1 MTNQNILFAI
11 TTRKVDSP
19 LISVPIHNP
28 TMEHHTWALFVDKLD
43 YKAVFGLLLTIIIAV
58 VTTQILHVYTKC
70 CPGIPSIPFHISVY
84 DAYRR
89 VSEIGF
95 HNSRLRPVLETH
107 GAVNIWNSGQWA
119 VLVTKPEY
127 VVRILRNE
135 RVVAKGGFY
144 GKVPHSTLAGLF
156 GENIIDSHGEL
167 WKQFTGVMKPG
178 IQRPHSISSLKVASS
193 KLIAT
198 FKREQQHAPSDR
210 GVVINDIIERWAI
223 DVFGKSFFDVDFG
236 ALNGGTVRAQDAL
249 LAILWNLGGHL
260 IHHFPMFERI
270 GWPLRPTRPHCF
282 SMIRELEEALI
293 DITEKLKYP
302 ETPPDRFEKVIYR
315 LKRARDDGLMTDFHY
330 RSNLKMMFFA
340 GHENVKFAFIATLWE
355 LSQNP
360 QMQEK
365 LYREIAAHI
374 ASSSDGDDLKS
385 LPYLTAV
392 LAETLRLYPPVSQ
405 LINRKT
411 LEPVYLGNGITIPQG
426 MWVGWTAYGV
436 HTDPNTWGPTAHEYQ
451 PERWGDDVH
460 AIQRAISQ
468 QQVRGSYI
476 PFNAWTRSCIGSE
489 FALLQL
495 RVTLYEIVRH
505 FEITSAPDYRYSIKV
520 VSSNL
525 CT

>member
-1 MTNQNILFAI
+1 
-11 TTRKVDSP
+11 
-19 LISVPIHNP
+19 
-28 TMEHHTWALFVDKLD
+28 MEYPTWALTVTKFD
-43 YKAVFGLLLTIIIAV
+43 YKSVVGLLLTFTVAV
-58 VTTQILHVYTKC
+58 VTTKILHVFTKR
-70 CPGIPSIPFHISVY
+70 CPGIPSIPLYISVY

-95 HNSRLRPVLETH
+95 HNTRLRPVLETH

-156 GENIIDSHGEL
+156 GENIIDSDGEL
-167 WKQFTGVMKPG
+167 WKQFTGIMKPG
-178 IQRPHSISSLKVASS
+178 IQRAHNISALKIASCR
-193 KLIAT
+193 LIAT
-198 FKREQQHAPSDR
+198 FKREQQQAPSDR

-223 DVFGKSFFDVDFG
+223 DVFGDSFFDVDFG

-260 IHHFPMFERI
+260 IHLFPVLERI
-270 GWPLRPTRPHCF
+270 GWPLRPARPYCF

-293 DITEKLKYP
+293 DVTEKLTST
-302 ETPPDRFEKVIYR
+302 ETPSGRSEKLIYR
-315 LKRARDDGLMTDFHY
+315 LKRARDNGLMSDFHY
-330 RSNLKMMFFA
+330 RSNLKMLFFA
-340 GHENVKFAFIATLWE
+340 GHENVKFALIATLWE

-360 QMQEK
+360 QIQDK
-365 LYREIAAHI
+365 LYQEITAHSP
-374 ASSSDGDDLKS
+374 SSSDEDDLKT

-426 MWVGWTAYGV
+426 TWVGWTAYGV
-436 HTDPNTWGPTAHEYQ
+436 HTDPNTWGLTAHEYR

-460 AIQRAISQ
+460 AIQRTISQ

-505 FEITSAPDYRYSIKV
+505 FEITHAPEYHYSIKENA
-520 VSSNL
+520 SLEPYNCRL
-525 CT
+525 IFKDRI

>member
-1 MTNQNILFAI
+1 MEYDNWTL
-11 TTRKVDSP
+11 
-19 LISVPIHNP
+19 SV
-28 TMEHHTWALFVDKLD
+28 ASLD
-43 YKAVFGLLLTIIIAV
+43 HKQVLGLLLTITVAV
-58 VTTQILHVYTKC
+58 VVTKILYVLTKRC
-70 CPGIPSIPFHISVY
+70 TGIPSIPLHISVY

-107 GAVNIWNSGQWA
+107 GAVNVWNSGQWA
-119 VLVTKPEY
+119 VLVIKPEY

-156 GENIIDSHGEL
+156 GENIIDSHGQT
-167 WKQFTGVMKPG
+167 WKQFTLIMKPG
-178 IQRPHSISSLKVASS
+178 IQRAHNISSLKRAAA
-193 KLIAT
+193 KLISI
-198 FKREQQHAPSDR
+198 FKREQEHTPFDH
-210 GVVINDIIERWAI
+210 GVVINDIIERWSI
-223 DVFGKSFFDVDFG
+223 DVFGESFFDVDFG
-236 ALNGGTVRAQDAL
+236 GMDGGCVRSQNAL

-260 IHHFPMFERI
+260 IHQFPLFERI

-293 DITEKLKYP
+293 DVTKNLKYG
-302 ETPPDRFEKVIYR
+302 ETPPERPEKLIYR
-315 LKRARDDGLMTDFHY
+315 LKRAHDAGLMSDFHY

-340 GHENVKFAFIATLWE
+340 GHENVKFAFVATLWE
-355 LSQNP
+355 LSQNA

-365 LYREIAAHI
+365 LYREIAAHS
-374 ASSSDGDDLKS
+374 ASSSDDNSDDLKS

-392 LAETLRLYPPVSQ
+392 LSETLRLYPPVSQ
-405 LINRKT
+405 LINRET
-411 LEPVYLGNGITIPQG
+411 LEPVSLGNGITIPKG
-426 MWVGWTAYGV
+426 TWVGWTAYGI
-436 HTDPNTWGPTAHEYQ
+436 HTSPSNWGPAAHEYQ

-489 FALLQL
+489 FALLQM
-495 RVTLYEIVRH
+495 RVTLYEMVRH
-505 FEITSAPDYRYSIKV
+505 FEISSAPDYHYSIKKASPTSRHAAKCIDV
-520 VSSNL
+520 ITDFKTERFSRAV
-525 CT
+525 